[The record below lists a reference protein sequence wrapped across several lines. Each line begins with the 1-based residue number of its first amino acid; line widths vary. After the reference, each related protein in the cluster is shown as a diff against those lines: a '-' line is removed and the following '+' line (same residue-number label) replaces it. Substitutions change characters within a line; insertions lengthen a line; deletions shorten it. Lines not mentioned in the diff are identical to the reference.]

1 MATKLNW
8 GYHDASGEYRADYK
22 DLRLRAVLDTD
33 ASNPF
38 EDCDGNW
45 PISVRSPDNF
55 RSSCFT
61 DYEKTGGPSIRDVLA
76 RFSDVQ
82 LVHWQVHIAKALGT
96 TVADVLAGILDE
108 PVKYSRKG
116 AHLREGFEGWLNDGV
131 ETSDLFDALVKLYG
145 LLDIP
150 AMAMQSN
157 GYCQGD
163 WVEVLVVATP
173 EAVEQFGCKQVTPE
187 DLQATIDL
195 YGAWAWG
202 DVYGFIVERVEY
214 AEDGD
219 EIEAVELDSCWGFY
233 GTDFDESGLEEAAM
247 SSADYHAKDPPPTG
261 TEVLA
266 ELREMA
272 EAL

>member
-8 GYHDASGEYRADYK
+8 EYHDASGEYRTDYK
-22 DLRLRAVLDTD
+22 DLRLRAVLDSD

-38 EDCDGNW
+38 EDSDGNW

-55 RSSCFT
+55 RSNAFK
-61 DYEKTGGPSIRDVLA
+61 DYEKTGGASIRNVLDRFTDVH
-76 RFSDVQ
+76 
-82 LVHWQVHIAKALGT
+82 LVHWQVHIAKIFDTEISAL
-96 TVADVLAGILDE
+96 LERHDE
-108 PVKYSRKG
+108 RPVKYCRNG
-116 AHLREGFEGWLNDGV
+116 AMLRTAFESEMDAV
-131 ETSDLFDALVKLYG
+131 ETSDLFDTLVKLYG

-157 GYCQGD
+157 GYSQGH
-163 WVEVLVVATP
+163 WCEVLVVATP

-187 DLQATIDL
+187 DLQSTIDL

-202 DVYGFIVERVEY
+202 DVYGFIVERVERD
-214 AEDGD
+214 EDGD

-233 GTDFDESGLEEAAM
+233 GTDFDESGMEEAAM

-272 EAL
+272 EAI